1 MVAVETIVA
10 ATFQHVVLAY
20 AALLVAVGM
29 ALPLAFLSLSSRR
42 VAAVVMAAANL
53 AQAIPGLVV
62 VAFVVPLLGIGFYP
76 ALVVL
81 VLRALL
87 PIVKNTWI
95 GLSTVDP
102 GIIDAATGIGMTDR
116 QITRHIRFP
125 HAYPAFFAGVRFA
138 AVLTNSVAVLT
149 AIIGS
154 GGLGSLVFE
163 GLAGTNMATLCAGAL
178 PAVLLAI
185 AVDLLLSVLERRV
198 EGRRVG
204 GLPPKI

>member
-1 MVAVETIVA
+1 MVAVETVVA
-10 ATFQHVVLAY
+10 ATLQHVVLAY
-20 AALLVAVGM
+20 AALLIAVGM
-29 ALPLAFLSLSSRR
+29 ALPLAVLSLSSRT

-76 ALVVL
+76 AIVVL

-154 GGLGSLVFE
+154 GGLGGLVFE
-163 GLAGTNMATLCAGAL
+163 GLAGSNMMTLCAGAL

-185 AVDLLLSVLERRV
+185 AVDLLISVLERRV
-198 EGRRVG
+198 EGG
-204 GLPPKI
+204 GGGG